1 MRRNVILVFVLGLL
15 FFGLAASEYPELRSL
30 SDNPTN
36 DFAELEVDHSDL
48 RVLASARQ
56 EIPTTPRVPVSFG
69 KKRTDQIQS
78 PVLIHPSRDSLDL
91 YCILR
96 T

>member
-1 MRRNVILVFVLGLL
+1 MRRKLTLMFVLGLL

-36 DFAELEVDHSDL
+36 DFAELEFGQREV
-48 RVLASARQ
+48 RVVVAALQ
-56 EIPTTPRVPVSFG
+56 ETPTTPRIPVSFG

-78 PVLIHPSRDSLDL
+78 PVLTHPSCDSLDL
-91 YCILR
+91 YCIRR